1 VVVPHP
7 RLAGGSPVLDP
18 TRLER
23 LRQLDD
29 DDGFVAD
36 VIRDFIEDAEQLVGE
51 IVQAANER
59 DAEAFRDRAHA
70 LRSSAAYLGATA
82 IFDLCLAWRQS
93 TPEELAE
100 HGVGYAVRLES
111 AFEQLRAA
119 LHAVLA
125 EHTQRVRAI
134 NQLH

>member
-1 VVVPHP
+1 
-7 RLAGGSPVLDP
+7 VLDP

-29 DDGFVAD
+29 DDGFVVD
-36 VIRDFIEDAEQLVGE
+36 VIRDFIEDAEQLVAE
-51 IVQAANER
+51 IVQAASAR

-82 IFDLCLAWRQS
+82 IFDLCLAWRQI
-93 TPEELAE
+93 TPEELAM
-100 HGVGYAVRLES
+100 HGTGYAVRLES

-125 EHTQRVRAI
+125 QQSQRASAI